1 MKIVFDEQNN
11 NSNSSKQNQI
21 KVRILNDAVG
31 IFTFQ
36 ILKAAEPI
44 FLASQGVPKW
54 LISND
59 CLLVTYN
66 IGGFY

>member
-1 MKIVFDEQNN
+1 MKIVFDENN

-44 FLASQGVPKW
+44 FFGLSRCTKMVDFK
-54 LISND
+54 
-59 CLLVTYN
+59 
-66 IGGFY
+66 